1 MLVSVERIESITEGG
16 FENLEIA
23 QVAGVATVVG
33 KGEFKV
39 GDLCVFFRAG
49 SIIPADTVRSP
60 YLERSTVILNRKLG
74 FKAYRI
80 KNRKFGTVTSAGIA
94 FTLTQF
100 YRMMRKSGIDEIY
113 SSKENIINRKKYRAL
128 EHDDLTNV
136 VGAMQYTPKG
146 RYLRVHWFKQPVI
159 NIVY

>member
-1 MLVSVERIESITEGG
+1 MVTVEKIESITDGG
-16 FENLEIA
+16 FENLEVA
-23 QVAGVATVVG
+23 TVAGVSTVVG
-33 KGEFKV
+33 KGEFQV

-49 SIIPADTVRSP
+49 IIIPADTVKSP

-80 KNRKFGTVTSAGIA
+80 KPRKFGTVTSTGIA
-94 FTLTQF
+94 FTLAQF
-100 YRMMRKSGIDEIY
+100 YRMIRKSGIDNLF
-113 SSKENIINRKKYRAL
+113 SSKEKVIARKKYRAA

-136 VGAMQYTPKG
+136 VGAFKYTPNG
-146 RYLRVHWFKQPVI
+146 RYLSAHWVKQPVI